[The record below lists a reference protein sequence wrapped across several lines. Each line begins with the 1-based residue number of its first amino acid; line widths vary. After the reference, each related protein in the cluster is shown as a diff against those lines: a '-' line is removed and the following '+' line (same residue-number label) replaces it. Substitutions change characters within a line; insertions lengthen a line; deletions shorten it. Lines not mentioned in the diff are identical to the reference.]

1 MSLTERRLR
10 IDEILSHSR
19 IESELEK
26 INVCANIYHEIIKE
40 PYIASE
46 TLQYFLEKSYDFQ
59 KAEEFQT
66 PLKDYAITES
76 EERLLRKQNLDVI
89 NVLFEQQL
97 LKNLPPKE
105 FYKKVWEVV
114 IQSSSLDTENA
125 KIFALY
131 VIRSDARIPYFQL
144 NLNDSVQMSNETF
157 AKYSQSLNIYIQKA
171 QFISRTNLFEQR
183 TSRASVLLDLIDELK
198 SREEKAVLMSH
209 LLAMQQLA
217 LLNQQLDELKKKFSK
232 TLDEKDDLAKK

>member
-1 MSLTERRLR
+1 
-10 IDEILSHSR
+10 
-19 IESELEK
+19 
-26 INVCANIYHEIIKE
+26 
-40 PYIASE
+40 
-46 TLQYFLEKSYDFQ
+46 
-59 KAEEFQT
+59 
-66 PLKDYAITES
+66 
-76 EERLLRKQNLDVI
+76 
-89 NVLFEQQL
+89 
-97 LKNLPPKE
+97 
-105 FYKKVWEVV
+105 
-114 IQSSSLDTENA
+114 
-125 KIFALY
+125 
-131 VIRSDARIPYFQL
+131 
-144 NLNDSVQMSNETF
+144 MSNETF